1 MEMKKGSVRTA
12 AIVGAGIGS
21 LFIFSPRGKEM
32 INRIKT
38 MFQSSSNQKDLLV
51 KAGNPDPEDIGD
63 NNMVNEGAM
72 YSVNYYNKNI
82 DK

>member
-21 LFIFSPRGKEM
+21 LFIFSLRGKEM
-32 INRIKT
+32 ISRIKK
-38 MFQSSSNQKDLLV
+38 MFHSSSQEELLT

-72 YSVNYYNKNI
+72 YSVHYYNKI
-82 DK
+82 QDK

>member
-21 LFIFSPRGKEM
+21 LFIFSPMGKDI

-38 MFQSSSNQKDLLV
+38 MFQSSNQENLLV

-72 YSVNYYNKNI
+72 YSVNYYNKNM

>member
-1 MEMKKGSVRTA
+1 MEMKKNSVRTA
-12 AIVGAGIGS
+12 AIVGAMGS
-21 LFIFSPRGKEM
+21 LFIFSPMGREM
-32 INRIKT
+32 ISRIKA
-38 MFQSSSNQKDLLV
+38 MFQSSTQEDLLV

-72 YSVNYYNKNI
+72 YSVHYYNKNM